1 MSYVTLHWQRMAGAM
16 QHDRSAGK
24 DGSNT
29 AAAGRPIWAGLLR
42 RCVSDPLAS
51 AFLAYLEV
59 RGLSYNTVLAYGRTL
74 EGLIEFGGNLETQR
88 LDVLRV
94 HTFLRHL
101 LQQPSRRPGAKGTT
115 LTRATVAQRLAG
127 LRAYADYLVDCGRL
141 DRNPV
146 ARGGIYRTAE
156 GEAVPVLRGLL
167 PRPRHLPKLP
177 TDEQWKNLLEALRL
191 RPARDALMFML
202 AYDGALRRNEVVT
215 LRLDDFDFSARQVA
229 VRPENSKGGYGR
241 TVIYSP
247 TTGSLLSD
255 YLTQRRSLA
264 PRSPCLFISAS
275 PRNAGRPVGGYTWG
289 LLAATLAREADVPG
303 FSTHTLRHLRLTD
316 LARAGLD
323 IKELA
328 RFAGH
333 RSLESTMTYI
343 HLSGRDIALAFR
355 RVSPVLIDRFAPR

>member
-1 MSYVTLHWQRMAGAM
+1 MAGAM

-24 DGSNT
+24 DGSDT
-29 AAAGRPIWAGLLR
+29 PAANRPIWAGLLP
-42 RCVSDPLAS
+42 RCASDPLAS

-59 RGLSYNTVLAYGRTL
+59 RGLSHNTVLAYGRTL
-74 EGLIEFGGNLETQR
+74 EGLIEFGGGLETQH
-88 LDVLRV
+88 LDVCRV
-94 HTFLRHL
+94 HAFLRHL
-101 LQQPSRRPGAKGTT
+101 LQLPSRHPGAKGTT
-115 LTRATVAQRLAG
+115 LSRATVAQRLAG
-127 LRAYADYLVDCGRL
+127 LRAYADYLVDCSRL

-156 GEAVPVLRGLL
+156 GEAVPIRRGLL

-177 TDEQWKNLLEALRL
+177 TDEQWKKLLEALRP
-191 RPARDALMFML
+191 RPARDVLMFML

-215 LRLDDFDFSARQVA
+215 LRLDDFDFSAHQVA

-247 TTGSLLSD
+247 NTGSLLGD
-255 YLTQRRSLA
+255 YLTERRRLA
-264 PRSPCLFISAS
+264 PSSPCLFISAS
-275 PRNAGRPVGGYTWG
+275 PRNTGRPVGGYTWG
-289 LLAATLAREADVPG
+289 LLAAALAREVDVPG

-333 RSLESTMTYI
+333 RSLESTMAYI
-343 HLSGRDIALAFR
+343 HLSGRDMALAFHR
-355 RVSPVLIDRFAPR
+355 ASSVLIDRFAQL

>member
-1 MSYVTLHWQRMAGAM
+1 MWH
-16 QHDRSAGK
+16 
-24 DGSNT
+24 DGSASDDGNDT
-29 AAAGRPIWAGLLR
+29 AAAGGPIWGRLLP
-42 RCVSDPLAS
+42 RCASDRLAS

-59 RGLSYNTVLAYGRTL
+59 RGLSRNTIFAYGRTL
-74 EGLIEFGGNLETQR
+74 EGLIEFGGDLEALR
-88 LDVLRV
+88 LDVPRV
-94 HTFLRHL
+94 HAFLRHL
-101 LQQPSRRPGAKGTT
+101 LQMPSRHPGAKGTT
-115 LTRATVAQRLAG
+115 LSRATIAQRLAG
-127 LRAYADYLVDCGRL
+127 LRAYADYLVDCGHL

-146 ARGGIYRTAE
+146 TRGGIYRTAQ
-156 GEAVPVLRGLL
+156 GEAVPIRRGLL

-177 TDEQWKNLLEALRL
+177 TDEQWKNLLQALRL
-191 RPARDALMFML
+191 RPARDNLMFMV

-247 TTGSLLSD
+247 ATGDLLSD
-255 YLTQRRSLA
+255 YLRERRRLA
-264 PRSPCLFISAS
+264 PLSRCLFISAS

-289 LLAATLAREADVPG
+289 LLAATLAREADIPD

-343 HLSGRDIALAFR
+343 HLSGRDMALAFR
-355 RVSPVLIDRFAPR
+355 RASPVLIDRFAQL